1 MAYDLEDG
9 ERAVKIGAYRQA
21 FDIFMMLCANA
32 EDPAYYKLSEMALNK
47 QLKEEE
53 LQEVVKLM
61 KKEFDENH
69 NAQATYNLG
78 ILYWRAPYDWLHDLE
93 KAVDMFNK
101 ACRMEVAEAFVA
113 LAKIYM
119 GDGKGL
125 ALATSDNIMNLLHE
139 GFKLGGI
146 EAAYQIAK
154 QHLDGKY
161 AKKDD
166 DEAFKYL
173 FIAGRLGNL
182 EARKQSMVMQ
192 GLHKEGYFRGMQ
204 QEALEIL
211 DQMES
216 KMIRFR

>member
-9 ERAVKIGAYRQA
+9 ERAVKIGAFRQA
-21 FDIFMMLCANA
+21 FDIFMMICANA

-47 QLKEEE
+47 QLKDEE

-61 KKEFDENH
+61 KKEFEENR

-78 ILYWRAPYDWLHDLE
+78 ILFWRAPYSWLHDLE
-93 KAVDMFNK
+93 KAVDMFDK
-101 ACRMEVAEAFVA
+101 ACRMEVAEAYVA

-119 GDGKGL
+119 GDGKTL
-125 ALATSDNIMNLLHE
+125 ALATASNIMNLLHE
-139 GFKLGGI
+139 GFKLGAI
-146 EAAYQIAK
+146 EAAYLIAK

-192 GLHKEGYFRGMQ
+192 GLHKEGYFRGIQ